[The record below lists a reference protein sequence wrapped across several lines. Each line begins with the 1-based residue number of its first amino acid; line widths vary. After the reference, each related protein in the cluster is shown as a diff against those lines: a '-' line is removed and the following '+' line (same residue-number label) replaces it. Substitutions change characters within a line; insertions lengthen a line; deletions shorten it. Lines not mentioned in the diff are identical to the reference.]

1 MGKNEPDYLYYH
13 KKLFAELEEKN
24 ARLKKEDTEKLT
36 QRQNV
41 LLRDKKSLQTRESE
55 TSKKIKNL
63 RLNLRRV
70 RAMIGVWVLLPF
82 LGGGAGYAMG
92 STSWQY
98 KVTTKSYN
106 MKTNEPVG
114 NDEVTY
120 KTENFYFRI
129 VVKKG
134 LPWEKKK
141 DGTGYI
147 REVLEYEYTERNQN
161 KDPDIESILQSV
173 KPTYYREEKTVLDE
187 NDLMDQTEIIIS
199 ESNMDESDRKSDTT
213 FAIAFA
219 LLCFLIISTLISKNQ
234 IRGLREDFDIKKLK
248 EDLKN
253 AKVTRQTIK
262 DEYITLSDKIIKFQ
276 EERQEKEDIYNGID
290 VEINPDLLTLVK
302 KYAKKKLTHI
312 TK

>member
-13 KKLFAELEEKN
+13 KKMFAELREKN
-24 ARLKKEDTEKLT
+24 AKLKKADTEKLT
-36 QRQNV
+36 QTQNE
-41 LLRDKKSLQTRESE
+41 LLRDKKSLETRESE

-92 STSWQY
+92 STNWQY

-114 NDEVTY
+114 NDGISY
-120 KTENFYFRI
+120 KTENFYFRV

-147 REVLEYEYTERNQN
+147 REVLEYEYIERNQN

-173 KPTYYREEKTVLDE
+173 KPTYYREEKPALDE
-187 NDLMDQTEIIIS
+187 NDLMDQPEIIIS
-199 ESNMDESDRKSDTT
+199 ESNMDESDRKPDIT
-213 FAIAFA
+213 FAIAFG
-219 LLCFLIISTLISKNQ
+219 LLCFLILSTLVSKNQ
-234 IRGLREDFDIKKLK
+234 IKGLKEDFDIKKLK

-253 AKVTRQTIK
+253 AKITRTTIK
-262 DEYITLSDKIIKFQ
+262 DEYIALCDRIVKFQ
-276 EERQEKEDIYNGID
+276 EEHQEKSDIYNGID
-290 VEINPDLLTLVK
+290 VEIDPNLLSLVK
-302 KYAKKKLTHI
+302 KYAKKNPMQNN
-312 TK
+312 